1 MKLAGVQKL
10 TLLDFP
16 SVVACTVFTL
26 GCNFKCPFCH
36 NAHLLDGECKDR
48 IDEESV
54 LSFLKQRQGILEGV
68 VMTGGEPLLHRDI
81 GDFLSKIKELGYL
94 IKIDTN
100 GTNPS
105 LLRELVEKKLV
116 DYVAMD
122 VKNSPEEYALA
133 TGAASIDIEAVSES
147 KDFLLSGAVDYE
159 FRTTVVKGIH
169 TEESILS
176 LAKWIS
182 TADKYYLQ
190 QFKDSG
196 ALLAPKGLSEFSYDE
211 MKRLQALV
219 TPFVRTAEIRGL

>member
-36 NAHLLDGECKDR
+36 NAHLVDGKCEDR
-48 IDEESV
+48 IDEEKV
-54 LSFLKQRQGILEGV
+54 ISFLKQRQGILEGV
-68 VMTGGEPLLHRDI
+68 VITGGEPLLHRDI
-81 GDFLSKIKELGYL
+81 GDFLFKIKELGYL
-94 IKIDTN
+94 VKIDTN

-105 LLRELVEKKLV
+105 LLRELIEKKLV

-122 VKNSPEEYALA
+122 IKNSPEKYTLA
-133 TGAASIDIEAVSES
+133 TGEVSIDMDAIEES
-147 KDFLLSGAVDYE
+147 KDLLLSGVVNYE

-176 LAKWIS
+176 LAKWIAS
-182 TADKYYLQ
+182 ADKYYLQ
-190 QFKDSG
+190 QFKNSG
-196 ALLAPKGLSEFSYDE
+196 ELLSPEGLSEFSSEE
-211 MKRLQALV
+211 MKKFKELASR
-219 TPFVRTAEIRGL
+219 FVFSAEIRGL

>member
-36 NAHLLDGECKDR
+36 NAHLVDGECTDR
-48 IDEESV
+48 IDEENV
-54 LSFLKQRQGILEGV
+54 LAFLRQRQGILEGV
-68 VMTGGEPLLHRDI
+68 VITGGEPLLHRDI
-81 GDFLSKIKELGYL
+81 GDFLSKVKELGYL

-100 GTNPS
+100 GTNPR

-122 VKNSPEEYALA
+122 IKNSPEEYTRA
-133 TGAASIDIEAVSES
+133 TGDISIDIEAINES

-182 TADKYYLQ
+182 SADKYYLQ
-190 QFKDSG
+190 QFKNSG
-196 ALLAPKGLSEFSYDE
+196 ELLSPDGLSEFSSDE
-211 MKRLQALV
+211 MKKFQTIV
-219 TPFVRTAEIRGL
+219 SPFVRKAEIRGL